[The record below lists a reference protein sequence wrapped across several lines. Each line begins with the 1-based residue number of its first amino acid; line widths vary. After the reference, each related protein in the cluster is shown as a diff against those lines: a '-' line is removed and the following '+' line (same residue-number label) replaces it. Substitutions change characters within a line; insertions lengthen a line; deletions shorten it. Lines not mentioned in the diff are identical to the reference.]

1 MNPEAIKYLG
11 VFTTEAQEHLD
22 RLNDLLLRLEKSQAE
37 SLGSIHEELMRRAHS
52 LKGGAAMMG
61 LTASAQMA
69 HQFEDWIIALRG
81 LPDEIES
88 SLLSAKLVD
97 GLLTAV
103 DHIGQLLQAE
113 IDETPQPERP
123 PLLERIARQVSS
135 AQLLAERLTTP
146 KHPEAGAAE
155 SPSLAA
161 LHEEASPPPPLT
173 PRFRLSLTI
182 EPSSPM
188 PALRAFLAHKKLD
201 ALGTILNSRPCADEL
216 RSGKLPGGTLELELS
231 ASFIDIARAIH
242 SLTEIAQAEIAALDR
257 KAAESCPAPR
267 DLLAVNVDA
276 LVAEAQAAQKP
287 PTSKPPT
294 SKPPTLSPAAIDSQG
309 GKGGLARGERGEI
322 LRTLRV
328 KAALLDTVLDSMG
341 DFLIS
346 IARMRSLAA
355 QTAKAH
361 TDDRRLLQMFEGLD
375 ALHINARTL
384 HNQVLSARL
393 MPLSSIMGPITR
405 AARDLARTRGR
416 ELDFSINGDEV
427 LLDHAVLEVLG
438 DPLLH
443 LIRNAVDHGLESP
456 DERAETGKPRTGH
469 IWLTARREQAHIL
482 LRIADDG
489 RGMSAQKLKEKAI
502 ARGLISKSQSET
514 LSERAALRLCF
525 LHGLSTAETVSDI
538 SGRGV
543 GMDVVRRAIEGI
555 GGHIDLASRPNQGTT
570 WTITLPYT
578 VAIVQAL
585 FVRLGETAFGIP
597 TPRIAHVD
605 MAAADTFIDSH
616 GQPYLSWHGT
626 LVPVF
631 DLGAML
637 RVDTDFWP
645 SNRPRPVVIVDS
657 GERQFALLVD
667 ALIGTQRSI
676 LRLLKPP
683 LNLIGCLT
691 GVTIRTSGLPAFI
704 LDVRR
709 LFSR

>member
-1 MNPEAIKYLG
+1 MNPEAVKYLG

-22 RLNDLLLRLEKSQAE
+22 RLNDLLIRLEKSQAE

-113 IDETPQPERP
+113 IDETPQPVRP
-123 PLLERIARQVSS
+123 PLLERIDRQVSS
-135 AQLLAERLTTP
+135 AQLLAERLTAP
-146 KHPEAGAAE
+146 KRPKPSSAE
-155 SPSLAA
+155 SSA
-161 LHEEASPPPPLT
+161 LMDQLEEVSPPPLLT

-201 ALGTILNSRPCADEL
+201 ALGTILNSRPCADDL

-294 SKPPTLSPAAIDSQG
+294 LSPAAIDSQG
-309 GKGGLARGERGEI
+309 GKGGVTRGERGEI
-322 LRTLRV
+322 SRTLRV

-375 ALHINARTL
+375 ALHIDARTL

-427 LLDHAVLEVLG
+427 MLDHAVLEVLG

-482 LRIADDG
+482 IRIADDG

-502 ARGLISKSQSET
+502 ARGLISQSQSDT

-570 WTITLPYT
+570 WTISLPYT

-605 MAAADTFIDSH
+605 MAAADTFTDSH
-616 GQPYLSWHGT
+616 GQPYLSWRGT

-637 RVDTDFWP
+637 RVDADFWP

-657 GERQFALLVD
+657 GDRQFALQVD
-667 ALIGTQRSI
+667 GLIGTQRSI

>member
-1 MNPEAIKYLG
+1 MNPEAVKYLG

-22 RLNDLLLRLEKSQAE
+22 RLNDLLIRLEKSQAD

-69 HQFEDWIIALRG
+69 HRFEDWIIALRG

-113 IDETPQPERP
+113 IDETPQPVRP
-123 PLLERIARQVSS
+123 PLLERIDRQVSS
-135 AQLLAERLTTP
+135 AQLLAERLTAP
-146 KHPEAGAAE
+146 KRSKPSSAE
-155 SPSLAA
+155 SSA
-161 LHEEASPPPPLT
+161 LMDQLEEVSPPPLLT
-173 PRFRLSLTI
+173 PRFRLSLTF

-294 SKPPTLSPAAIDSQG
+294 LSPAAIDSQG
-309 GKGGLARGERGEI
+309 GKGGVTRGERGEI
-322 LRTLRV
+322 SRTLRV

-375 ALHINARTL
+375 ALHIDARTL

-427 LLDHAVLEVLG
+427 MLDHAVLEVLG

-482 LRIADDG
+482 IRIADDG

-502 ARGLISKSQSET
+502 ARGLISQSQSDT

-570 WTITLPYT
+570 WTISLPYT

-605 MAAADTFIDSH
+605 MAAADTFTDSH
-616 GQPYLSWHGT
+616 GQPYLSWRGT

-637 RVDTDFWP
+637 RVDADFWP

-657 GERQFALLVD
+657 GDRQFALQVD
-667 ALIGTQRSI
+667 GLIGTQRSI

>member
-1 MNPEAIKYLG
+1 MNPEAVKYLG

-22 RLNDLLLRLEKSQAE
+22 RLNDLLIRLEKSQAD

-69 HQFEDWIIALRG
+69 HRFEDWIIALRG

-113 IDETPQPERP
+113 IDETPQPVRP
-123 PLLERIARQVSS
+123 PLLERIDRQVSS
-135 AQLLAERLTTP
+135 AQLLAERLTAP
-146 KHPEAGAAE
+146 KRPKPSSAE
-155 SPSLAA
+155 SSA
-161 LHEEASPPPPLT
+161 LMDQLEEVSPPPLLT
-173 PRFRLSLTI
+173 PRFRLSLTF

-201 ALGTILNSRPCADEL
+201 ALGTILSSRPCADEL

-294 SKPPTLSPAAIDSQG
+294 LSPAAIDSQG
-309 GKGGLARGERGEI
+309 GKGGVTRGERGEI
-322 LRTLRV
+322 SRTLRV

-375 ALHINARTL
+375 ALHIDARTL

-427 LLDHAVLEVLG
+427 MLDHAVLEVLG

-482 LRIADDG
+482 IRIADDG

-605 MAAADTFIDSH
+605 MAAADTFTDSH
-616 GQPYLSWHGT
+616 GQPYLSWRGT

-637 RVDTDFWP
+637 RVDADFWP

-657 GERQFALLVD
+657 GDRQFALQVD
-667 ALIGTQRSI
+667 GLIGTQRSI

>member
-22 RLNDLLLRLEKSQAE
+22 RLNDLLIRLEKSQAE

-69 HQFEDWIIALRG
+69 HRFEDWIIALRG

-146 KHPEAGAAE
+146 KNSEEVATE

-201 ALGTILNSRPCADEL
+201 ALGTILSSRPSADEL

-231 ASFIDIARAIH
+231 ADFIDIARAIH
-242 SLTEIAQAEIAALDR
+242 SLTEIAQTEIAALDR
-257 KAAESCPAPR
+257 NAAESCPAPR

-276 LVAEAQAAQKP
+276 LVAEVAAAKNAQ
-287 PTSKPPT
+287 TSK
-294 SKPPTLSPAAIDSQG
+294 KPPTLSPAAIDSRG
-309 GKGGLARGERGEI
+309 GKEGGVIRGERGEI
-322 LRTLRV
+322 SRTLRV
-328 KAALLDTVLDSMG
+328 KAELLDTVLDSMG

-375 ALHINARTL
+375 ALHIDARTL

-393 MPLSSIMGPITR
+393 MPLASIMGPITR

-427 LLDHAVLEVLG
+427 MLDHAVLEVLG
-438 DPLLH
+438 APLLH
-443 LIRNAVDHGLESP
+443 IIRNAVDHGLESP
-456 DERAETGKPRTGH
+456 DERASTGKSRTGH

-616 GQPYLSWHGT
+616 GQPYLSWRGT

>member
-1 MNPEAIKYLG
+1 MNPEAVKYLG

-22 RLNDLLLRLEKSQAE
+22 RLNDLLIRLEKSQAD

-88 SLLSAKLVD
+88 SLLSAKLID

-113 IDETPQPERP
+113 IDETPQPVRP
-123 PLLERIARQVSS
+123 PLLERIDRQVSS
-135 AQLLAERLTTP
+135 AQLLAERLTAP
-146 KHPEAGAAE
+146 KRSKPSSAE
-155 SPSLAA
+155 SSA
-161 LHEEASPPPPLT
+161 LMDQLEEVSPPPLLT
-173 PRFRLSLTI
+173 PRFRLSLTF

-201 ALGTILNSRPCADEL
+201 ALGTILSSRPCADDL

-294 SKPPTLSPAAIDSQG
+294 LSPAAIDSQG
-309 GKGGLARGERGEI
+309 GKGGVTRGERGEI
-322 LRTLRV
+322 SRTLRV

-375 ALHINARTL
+375 ALHIDARTL

-427 LLDHAVLEVLG
+427 MLDHAVLEVLG

-482 LRIADDG
+482 IRIADDG

-605 MAAADTFIDSH
+605 MAAADTFTDSH
-616 GQPYLSWHGT
+616 GQPYLSWRGT

-637 RVDTDFWP
+637 RVDADFWP

-657 GERQFALLVD
+657 GDRQFALQVD
-667 ALIGTQRSI
+667 GLIGTQRSI

>member
-1 MNPEAIKYLG
+1 MNPEAVKYLG

-22 RLNDLLLRLEKSQAE
+22 RLNDLLIRLEKSQAE

-69 HQFEDWIIALRG
+69 HRFEDWIIALRG

-113 IDETPQPERP
+113 IDETPQPVRP
-123 PLLERIARQVSS
+123 PLLERIDRQVSS
-135 AQLLAERLTTP
+135 AQLLAERLTAP
-146 KHPEAGAAE
+146 KRPKPSSAE
-155 SPSLAA
+155 SSA
-161 LHEEASPPPPLT
+161 LMDQLEEVSPPPLLT
-173 PRFRLSLTI
+173 PRFRLSLTF

-201 ALGTILNSRPCADEL
+201 ALGTILSSRPCADEL

-294 SKPPTLSPAAIDSQG
+294 LSPAAIDSQG
-309 GKGGLARGERGEI
+309 GKGGVTRGERGEI
-322 LRTLRV
+322 SRTLRV

-375 ALHINARTL
+375 ALHIDARTL

-427 LLDHAVLEVLG
+427 MLDHAVLEVLG

-482 LRIADDG
+482 IRIADDG

-502 ARGLISKSQSET
+502 ARGLISQSQSDT

-570 WTITLPYT
+570 WTISLPYT

-605 MAAADTFIDSH
+605 MAAADTFTDSH
-616 GQPYLSWHGT
+616 GQPYLSWRGT

-637 RVDTDFWP
+637 RVDADFWP

-657 GERQFALLVD
+657 GDRQFALQVD
-667 ALIGTQRSI
+667 GLIGTQRSI